1 MSNYYH
7 TIVKRREIQSSPDQA
22 KRTAEVV
29 FQAADSNIG
38 TTSVLDALD
47 ALGIAKADVG
57 KLTEFGDIERL
68 DSLAFGLNAEHPDW
82 TDGSVKVWLIG
93 PAD

>member
-1 MSNYYH
+1 
-7 TIVKRREIQSSPDQA
+7 
-22 KRTAEVV
+22 V
-29 FQAADSNIG
+29 FQAEDSNIG

-68 DSLAFGLNAEHPDW
+68 DSLPFGLNADQPDW
-82 TDGSVKVWLIG
+82 TGGSAKVWLIE